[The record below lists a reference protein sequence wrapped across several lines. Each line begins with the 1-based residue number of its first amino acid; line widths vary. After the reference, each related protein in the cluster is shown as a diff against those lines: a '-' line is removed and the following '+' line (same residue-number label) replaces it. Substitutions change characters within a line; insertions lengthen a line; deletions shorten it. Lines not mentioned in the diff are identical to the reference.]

1 MTLAWLGDDGPLVL
15 LAEAHAAGWEGI
27 WRDATAGDP
36 EAEIEELGGRRVLMD
51 ATLDGERTDYARACA
66 LLAPSVLA
74 ALVPYRGGV
83 ALALETTGHQAAL
96 LSWRGGVVAA
106 KWIYAPSPA
115 HAEAVLA
122 RVSELSAW
130 AETGVEWEVP
140 PGGVRLHP
148 AASRVEAG
156 GVAFA
161 LAAGRYAVA
170 TALYQPDE
178 DSSFELFALRAR

>member
-1 MTLAWLGDDGPLVL
+1 MTLDWLGDDGPLVL

-27 WRDATAGDP
+27 WRDATAHDP
-36 EAEIEELGGRRVLMD
+36 EEEIEELGDRRVLMD
-51 ATLDGERTDYARACA
+51 VTLDGERTDYARACA
-66 LLAPSVLA
+66 LLASPAVA
-74 ALVPYRGGV
+74 AVIPYRGGV

-96 LSWRGGVVAA
+96 LPWRGGVIVA

-115 HAEAVLA
+115 HAQAALA
-122 RVSELSAW
+122 RASELEAW
-130 AETGVEWEVP
+130 AETGVEWEAP

-148 AASRVEAG
+148 AASRYEEG
-156 GVAFA
+156 GLAFA
-161 LAAGRYAVA
+161 LAPGRYAVL